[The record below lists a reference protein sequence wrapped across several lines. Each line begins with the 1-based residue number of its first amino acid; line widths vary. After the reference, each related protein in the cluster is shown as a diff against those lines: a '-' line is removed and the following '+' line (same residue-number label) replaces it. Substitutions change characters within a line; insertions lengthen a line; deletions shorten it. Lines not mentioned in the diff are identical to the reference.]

1 MGLTIAKLL
10 VMMEK
15 LRFVNDLDS
24 DLEDLVASIANVA
37 KQSDQLVD
45 CHIKSEDIFLDCYLR
60 FMGAGEVDPLSWRT
74 PSFENSKD
82 N

>member
-1 MGLTIAKLL
+1 
-10 VMMEK
+10 MMEK
-15 LRFVNDLDS
+15 LWFAKDLDR
-24 DLEDLVASIANVA
+24 DLEDLAANIVDVA

-45 CHIKSEDIFLDCYLR
+45 CHIKSDDIFLDCYLR

-74 PSFENSKD
+74 PSFEDSKD

>member
-1 MGLTIAKLL
+1 
-10 VMMEK
+10 MMEK

-24 DLEDLVASIANVA
+24 DLEDLVANFA

-45 CHIKSEDIFLDCYLR
+45 CHTKSDDIFLDCYLR

-74 PSFENSKD
+74 PSFEDSKD